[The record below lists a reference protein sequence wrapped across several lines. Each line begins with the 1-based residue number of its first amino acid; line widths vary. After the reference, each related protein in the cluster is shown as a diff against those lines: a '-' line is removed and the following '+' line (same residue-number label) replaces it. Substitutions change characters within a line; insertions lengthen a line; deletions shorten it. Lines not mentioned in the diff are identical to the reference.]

1 MFFGHGRAFIPVAFY
16 ISARTDFFWLHF
28 PFGFCLFMCFHPKIH
43 ASRIGMSMFKALS
56 CVILSLNVTIIT
68 FISCFIFY
76 IPFCMVYMIPLSLF
90 FKFFSVSDFSP
101 PRVFVGESLFFVFC
115 FYIIITYIIV
125 VSFLV
130 CLFVNQNE
138 IRRVNGEQKS

>member
-16 ISARTDFFWLHF
+16 ISARTDFFGFIF
-28 PFGFCLFMCFHPKIH
+28 PSVFVFSCVFIQRSMHRALACPC
-43 ASRIGMSMFKALS
+43 SRLCS

-68 FISCFIFY
+68 FISCFIFC

-101 PRVFVGESLFFVFC
+101 PCVFVGESLFFVFC
-115 FYIIITYIIV
+115 FYIIITYIIA

-138 IRRVNGEQKS
+138 IRRVNGEEKN